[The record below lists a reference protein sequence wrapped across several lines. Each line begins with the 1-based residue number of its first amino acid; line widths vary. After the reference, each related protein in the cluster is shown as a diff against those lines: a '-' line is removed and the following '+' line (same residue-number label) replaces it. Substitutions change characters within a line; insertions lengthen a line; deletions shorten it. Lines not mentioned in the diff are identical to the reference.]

1 MEFYEIVKYDKRK
14 FCEFY
19 WDKIKRNQI
28 LIKTFIFKEE
38 TIPRELKIIVLII
51 YIDFVFISSALYFS
65 TQKISELFYIEKNKN
80 FFDYFQES
88 INYIFSSVVSL
99 TIFGY
104 IVEFFFY
111 DKKYIRYEMKKKR
124 DDEKKLKLKIIQIIR
139 KIKRRYITF
148 LFISYI
154 LSMYSW
160 YFISCFNNVYPNTK
174 IYWMELSVNMII
186 ILQLI
191 TIIFPF
197 FESCLRFLAIKCNSE
212 KIYKLSTYMTFN

>member
-1 MEFYEIVKYDKRK
+1 M
-14 FCEFY
+14 
-19 WDKIKRNQI
+19 
-28 LIKTFIFKEE
+28 
-38 TIPRELKIIVLII
+38 
-51 YIDFVFISSALYFS
+51 FISSALYFS
-65 TQKISELFYIEKNKN
+65 AENISKIFYKEKNKN

-174 IYWMELSVNMII
+174 IY
-186 ILQLI
+186 
-191 TIIFPF
+191 
-197 FESCLRFLAIKCNSE
+197 
-212 KIYKLSTYMTFN
+212 